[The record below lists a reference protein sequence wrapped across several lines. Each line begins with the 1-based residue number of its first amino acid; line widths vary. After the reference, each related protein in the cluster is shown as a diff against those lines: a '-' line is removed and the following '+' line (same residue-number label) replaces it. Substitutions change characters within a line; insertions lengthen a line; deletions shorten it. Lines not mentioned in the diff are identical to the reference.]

1 MARPDAG
8 YMRHTHHKADEM
20 ESGDM
25 GNTADELAGKAK
37 ETFGDATG
45 NESLEAEGA
54 AQEDNAKAKQDLN
67 DAAEDVQQTEAQEQ
81 ALDS

>member
-1 MARPDAG
+1 MND
-8 YMRHTHHKADEM
+8 
-20 ESGDM
+20 GDL

-54 AQEDNAKAKQDLN
+54 AQEDNAQAKQDLN
-67 DAAEDVQQTEAQEQ
+67 DAAEDVKQTEAQEQ

>member
-1 MARPDAG
+1 MDN
-8 YMRHTHHKADEM
+8 
-20 ESGDM
+20 GDL

-54 AQEDNAKAKQDLN
+54 AQEDNADAKQDLN
-67 DAAEDVQQTEAQEQ
+67 DAAEDVKQTEAQERV
-81 ALDS
+81 LDN